1 MDEIRALI
9 DEINGILAAMS
20 KEKRLRFFKQYPVP
34 LDFAKEIDGTTYL
47 VRTYFDSTASESIA
61 EKTARIVITDKQQ
74 GQNTAH

>member
-47 VRTYFDSTASESIA
+47 VRTYFDSTAAESIA
-61 EKTARIVITDKQQ
+61 EKAARIVRSDKQRDQ
-74 GQNTAH
+74 STAH

>member
-34 LDFAKEIDGTTYL
+34 LEFAKEIDDTTYL
-47 VRTYFDSTASESIA
+47 VTVPLPRALR
-61 EKTARIVITDKQQ
+61 KRRRVL
-74 GQNTAH
+74 

>member
-9 DEINGILAAMS
+9 DEITDILAAMS
-20 KEKRLRFFKQYPVP
+20 KEKRLRFFEQYPVP
-34 LDFAKEIDGTTYL
+34 LDFAKEIDGMTCL
-47 VRTYFDSTASESIA
+47 VRTYFDSTATESIA